1 MKVVADTSSLISL
14 GILGILKEA
23 ADIIEIFTTNIIINE
38 LLEMKKYGDIGA
50 EMAGKALNM
59 VDEGKIQSIDVE
71 EKDYSKY
78 RSKKVDSGEA
88 SCFSLCVKEKI
99 PIFITDDVEAAYH
112 LDGIA
117 KVNDIE
123 IKICVSILVELVKTG
138 RISLQE
144 AREKIDRLIKMRGW
158 EGGVLEVLAK
168 KYLV

>member
-1 MKVVADTSSLISL
+1 LEETV
-14 GILGILKEA
+14 
-23 ADIIEIFTTNIIINE
+23 DIVEIFTTNVVIDE

-50 EMAGKALNM
+50 EMAGKALNTIN
-59 VDEGKIQSIDVE
+59 EGKIQPVDVE
-71 EKDYSKY
+71 EKYYSKY

-88 SCFSLCVKEKI
+88 SCFSLCLKEKI

-144 AREKIDRLIKMRGW
+144 AREKMDRLIKMRGW

>member
-1 MKVVADTSSLISL
+1 MKIVVDTSSLISL
-14 GILGILKEA
+14 GICGILKESV
-23 ADIIEIFTTNIIINE
+23 DILEIFTTNVVINE
-38 LLEMKKYGDIGA
+38 LLEMKKYGDVGA
-50 EMAGKALNM
+50 EMAGKVLDM
-59 VDEGKIQSIDVE
+59 IDERKIQSIDVE

-78 RSKKVDSGEA
+78 ISKKVDSGEA
-88 SCFSLCVKEKI
+88 SCLFLCIKEKI
-99 PIFITDDVEAAYH
+99 PILVTNDVDAAYH

-123 IKICVSILVELVKTG
+123 IKICVSILVELVKIG

-144 AREKIDRLIKMRGW
+144 AREKIDRLIEMRGW